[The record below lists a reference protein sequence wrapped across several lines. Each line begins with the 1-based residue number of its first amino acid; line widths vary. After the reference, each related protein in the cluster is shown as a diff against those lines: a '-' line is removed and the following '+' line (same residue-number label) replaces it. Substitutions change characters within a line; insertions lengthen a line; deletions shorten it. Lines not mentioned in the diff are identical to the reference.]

1 MKIKF
6 AFAVNNDGLFQ
17 KTHFGDAEKYFIYQL
32 KENKISFEQEVSNSF
47 KNVDEKIQHGSKKKG
62 QSIIALL
69 KEKEVNVLVSPQFGK
84 NIKLINAHFI
94 PVIVSEENPDL
105 IIETLANH
113 IKDINEELENKSGEY
128 MIFTIKDGIMKPAI
142 KKLNR

>member
-47 KNVDEKIQHGSKKKG
+47 KNVDEKIKHGSKKKG

-69 KEKEVNVLVSPQFGK
+69 KAKEVNVLVSPQFGK
-84 NIKLINAHFI
+84 NVKLINAHFI

-105 IIETLANH
+105 IIETLVKH
-113 IKDINEELENKSGEY
+113 ISDINEELENKSGEY

>member
-62 QSIIALL
+62 QSIIAML
-69 KEKEVNVLVSPQFGK
+69 KEKEGNVLVSPQVGK